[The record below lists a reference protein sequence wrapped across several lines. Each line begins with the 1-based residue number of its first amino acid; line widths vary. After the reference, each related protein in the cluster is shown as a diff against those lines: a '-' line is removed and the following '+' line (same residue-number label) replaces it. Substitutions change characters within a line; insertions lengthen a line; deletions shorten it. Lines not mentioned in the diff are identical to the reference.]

1 MLFTKTMKLRIYPSN
16 EQVQQLQRL
25 TEVYCQACNF
35 VSAYIFEHDF
45 ELNSAKIN
53 KALYHK
59 IRGTFGLKAQL
70 TQSVFRTVTARYKTV
85 KEQFFQNPYK
95 FKDEYTGKHYTV
107 YKDLHWLRKPLNFHR
122 PQADLVR
129 SRDYCFLQKGRML
142 SLNTLGNRIEV
153 GYEDECFHDYFDGTW
168 TFGTGKIVGLKGK
181 WYFHLPVSRDIEE
194 FNVAN
199 VKHVVGIDRGL
210 RFLTAVYDEQ
220 GKCSFDRGGEILR
233 KRAEFV
239 KTRKNLQKK
248 GTRSAKRRLRILSGR
263 ENRWMSD
270 INHQISKTLV
280 QKYGPDTVFAIEDLT
295 GVSFEES
302 NLQGT
307 KKQNYEKRSWAFYQ
321 LEQFLTYKAAENR
334 SAVIK
339 VDPWCTSQRCP
350 KCGAV
355 RKEQRHHHEH
365 EYVCSCGYRANDDLT
380 GARNIQMLGT
390 LWVSGNEKPSIKKLA
405 VSE

>member
-1 MLFTKTMKLRIYPSN
+1 MLFTKTMKLRIYPDN
-16 EQVQQLQRL
+16 EQIQQFQAL
-25 TEVYCQACNF
+25 TEIYRQACNF
-35 VSAYIFEHDF
+35 VSNYIFENNF
-45 ELNSAKIN
+45 ELNSAKLN
-53 KALYHK
+53 KVLYHEV
-59 IRGTFGLKAQL
+59 RTQFGLKAQL
-70 TQSVFRTVTARYKTV
+70 TQSVFRTTTARYKTV
-85 KEQFFQNPYK
+85 KEQLYQNPCK
-95 FKDEYTGKHYTV
+95 FRDEYTGKHYSIH
-107 YKDLHWLRKPLNFHR
+107 KDLTWLRKPIEFSR

-129 SRDYCFLQKGRML
+129 SRDYCFLQKGHVL
-142 SLNTLGNRIEV
+142 SLNTLEERVEV
-153 GYEDECFHDYFDGTW
+153 DFESECFQEYFDGTW
-168 TFGTGKIVGLKGK
+168 KFGTGKLVELKGN
-181 WYFHLPVSRDIEE
+181 WYFHLPISREIEE
-194 FNVAN
+194 FQIEN

-210 RFLTAVYDEQ
+210 RFLTTTYDEQ
-220 GKCSFDRGGEILR
+220 GKCSFERGGEILR

-239 KTRKNLQKK
+239 KTRKNLQRK
-248 GTRSAKRRLRILSGR
+248 GTHSAKRRLRILSGR

-270 INHQISKTLV
+270 VNHQISKTLV
-280 QKYGPDTVFAIEDLT
+280 QKYGPDTIFAIEDLT

-321 LEQFLTYKAAENR
+321 LEQFLTYKAIENH
-334 SAVIK
+334 SVVVK

-365 EYVCSCGYRANDDLT
+365 EYVCSCGYRANDDLN

-405 VSE
+405 VPE